1 MLTPVTRP
9 VLLPVAMAAFCALCP
24 SMFGGGGSD
33 EPLQVIQP
41 ARPASTKLVAVD
53 RRIATRVNQLRPCV
67 KARLKRVVEK
77 LPANVTI
84 LVTSAHRTREEQ
96 ASLVPTFGIKA
107 RPGRSTHED
116 GRAVDVNV
124 LVDGVRISPRRNQ
137 RVIGAAMASEGFRY
151 LGRRDPVH
159 YSIPKE
165 KIDPAPTE
173 DPVLEVA
180 TWDEMQQQTV
190 AAAPAPQP
198 VTPAV
203 SFASASQTATP

>member
-1 MLTPVTRP
+1 MLTRATRP
-9 VLLPVAMAAFCALCP
+9 VLLPVAMAAFCALSP
-24 SMFGGGGSD
+24 QMFGGSS
-33 EPLQVIQP
+33 EPTLVVQP
-41 ARPASTKLVAVD
+41 ARPANMKLVAVD
-53 RRIATRVNQLRPCV
+53 QRIATRVNQLRPCV

-77 LPANVTI
+77 LPANVTL
-84 LVTSAHRTREEQ
+84 LVTSAHRTRQEQ

-107 RPGRSTHED
+107 RPGSSTHED

-124 LVDGVRISPRRNQ
+124 LVNGVRISPRRNQ

-173 DPVLEVA
+173 DPVLEIA
-180 TWDEMQQQTV
+180 TWDQMQQQTV
-190 AAAPAPQP
+190 AAAPAPATVTPSISFASAPQP
-198 VTPAV
+198 VTP
-203 SFASASQTATP
+203 